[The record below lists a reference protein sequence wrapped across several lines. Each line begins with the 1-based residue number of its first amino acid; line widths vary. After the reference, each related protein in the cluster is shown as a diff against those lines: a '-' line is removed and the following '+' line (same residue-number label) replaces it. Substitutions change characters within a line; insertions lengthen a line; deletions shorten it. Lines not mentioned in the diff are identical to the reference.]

1 MDVSVIVPIYKGQK
15 YIQHLIE
22 IITSNSNHL
31 INKHIEL
38 IFVNDYPEEE
48 ITLPIMNAEVIDIRI
63 SINNKNEGIQK
74 ARINGIKAAK
84 GDYLLMLDQDDEIS
98 EYFLYKQMEL
108 IREYDAI
115 VSNGL
120 SEEENGKGRQ
130 LWSSLKAMQN
140 VNNLNAYFYYGNVI
154 ASPGLCLIKKNAIP
168 SEWLTNTISVNG
180 ADDWLLWVLFL
191 LNGKTFA
198 INNEVLYTHKLNDN
212 NTSNNEEKMI
222 ISSIEACKLLNKM
235 FSHDERVRKLGAIY
249 ERRMNMRKSISKGGV
264 LTKVVQYLINPDIA
278 FYVLN
283 NR

>member
-48 ITLPIMNAEVIDIRI
+48 ITLPIINEEVIDIRI
-63 SINNKNEGIQK
+63 ITNNKNEGIQK

-154 ASPGLCLIKKNAIP
+154 ASPGVCLIKKNAIP

-235 FSHDERVRKLGAIY
+235 FPHDERVRKLGAIY